1 MRNLELDCDIN
12 FRLSR
17 LGWYYVN
24 IYLLYCVGF
33 FRQRTSDRC
42 LWSRDLS
49 IKFEFQGFKF
59 QGVTQN
65 LSWYLERIVFPRYW
79 FLSHRYLMQLG
90 ACVLL
95 LCDLL
100 FGSLINYSRTFCS
113 LLSFVILIVTN
124 FTIIILPG
132 KISQILQLTLCSL
145 YN

>member
-1 MRNLELDCDIN
+1 MRNLGLDCDIN

-17 LGWYYVN
+17 LGWYYLN

-33 FRQRTSDRC
+33 CRQRTSDRC

-49 IKFEFQGFKF
+49 IKFKFQGFKF

-95 LCDLL
+95 LCGLW
-100 FGSLINYSRTFCS
+100 FGLLINYSKTSFF
-113 LLSFVILIVTN
+113 LSFAFFKL
-124 FTIIILPG
+124 LPLLYHLLAR
-132 KISQILQLTLCSL
+132 SVNQILVNSVVL
-145 YN
+145 YS

>member
-42 LWSRDLS
+42 LWSRGLS
-49 IKFEFQGFKF
+49 IKFKGLKF

-95 LCDLL
+95 LCGLL
-100 FGSLINYSRTFCS
+100 FILLINYSK
-113 LLSFVILIVTN
+113 LLFFLKLRNLNRYQFYYHNTTWQDQLDFIVNFILVV
-124 FTIIILPG
+124 
-132 KISQILQLTLCSL
+132 
-145 YN
+145 